1 MTSIEHG
8 DDTVID
14 LVRAEVI
21 DLVERPE
28 PTMAEVMRSPAVRH
42 AATRALRDLD
52 EHHEAGP
59 WVAGCTD
66 TAEVVAA
73 STSLDVG
80 EMSALRGQFDTGVHL
95 DSDRVPMVVIG
106 LGDIRSL
113 SPDEPA
119 YAAAEIVVRALSEIV
134 LAEHRV
140 AVATARAEQ
149 AEALAA
155 TDALTGLGNQRAW
168 WERIAE
174 EDARIHRSDT
184 AALIAV
190 IDLDG
195 LKRVNDEQGHLHGDL
210 LLRLA
215 AQTLRDAVRSCDHL
229 ARVGGDEFAV
239 LAVDYDGVPEVL
251 LERLAAALEAADI
264 PASIGVAPFVPG
276 STLIEAYAQADD
288 AMYENKRLRRGWES
302 TGTGA

>member
-1 MTSIEHG
+1 VNGFDPI
-8 DDTVID
+8 ID
-14 LVRAEVI
+14 LVSAEII

-52 EHHEAGP
+52 EHHDLGP
-59 WVAGCTD
+59 WVAVCTE
-66 TAEVVAA
+66 TAEVVATSA
-73 STSLDVG
+73 SLEADAIH
-80 EMSALRGQFDTGVHL
+80 ALQADFDAGVHL
-95 DSDRVPMVVIG
+95 DCDRVPMVVIG
-106 LGDIRSL
+106 LGDIRSV
-113 SPDEPA
+113 SPDAPA
-119 YAAAEIVVRALSEIV
+119 YAAAEIVVRSLSEIV
-134 LAEHRV
+134 IAEHRV

-174 EDARIHRSDT
+174 EDARIQRSD
-184 AALIAV
+184 AAAVIAV

-195 LKRVNDEQGHLHGDL
+195 LKTVNDEQGHLHGDL

-215 AQTLRDAVRSCDHL
+215 ALTLRDAVRSCDHL

-239 LAVDYDGVPEVL
+239 LAVDFDGPPEVL
-251 LERLAAALEAADI
+251 LDRLRVALDKAEI
-264 PASIGVAPFVPG
+264 PASIGVAPLLSG
-276 STLIEAYAQADD
+276 STLIEAYARADE
-288 AMYENKRLRRGWES
+288 AMYSDKRDRRPRI
-302 TGTGA
+302 TGTDG

>member
-1 MTSIEHG
+1 MGI
-8 DDTVID
+8 DPVID
-14 LVRAEVI
+14 LSTDDVI
-21 DLVERPE
+21 DLVEWSE
-28 PTMAEVMRSPAVRH
+28 PTIAEVMRSPAVRH

-59 WVAGCTD
+59 WVALCTE
-66 TAEVVAA
+66 TREVVA
-73 STSLDVG
+73 TSPSIDAAEISILEEQLATG
-80 EMSALRGQFDTGVHL
+80 LRL
-95 DSDRVPMVVIG
+95 DSERVPMVVIG
-106 LGDIRSL
+106 LGDIRTL

-140 AVATARAEQ
+140 ALATARAEQ

-174 EDARIHRSDT
+174 EDARIHRSDSS
-184 AALIAV
+184 AVIAV

-195 LKRVNDEQGHLHGDL
+195 LKTVNDEQGHLHGDL

-215 AQTLRDAVRSCDHL
+215 AQTLRDAVRLSDHL

-239 LAVDYDGVPEVL
+239 LAVDFDGKPEVL
-251 LERLAAALEAADI
+251 LERLTSALEAADI
-264 PASIGVAPFVPG
+264 DASVGVAPFVPG
-276 STLIEAYAQADD
+276 STLIEAYARADD
-288 AMYENKRLRRGWES
+288 AMYENKRQRRGWES
-302 TGTGA
+302 TGTEA

>member
-1 MTSIEHG
+1 MTGI
-8 DDTVID
+8 DPVID
-14 LVRAEVI
+14 LAAAEII
-21 DLVERPE
+21 DLVEWPE
-28 PTMAEVMRSPAVRH
+28 PTLAEVMRSPAVRH
-42 AATRALRDLD
+42 AASRALRDLD
-52 EHHEAGP
+52 EHHDAGP
-59 WVAGCTD
+59 WVALCTE
-66 TAEVVAA
+66 TSEVLAT
-73 STSLDVG
+73 SPSLDAG
-80 EMSALRGQFDTGVHL
+80 EISMLQEQFATGLHL

-106 LGDIRSL
+106 LGDIRRF

-174 EDARIHRSDT
+174 EDARIHRSDSS
-184 AALIAV
+184 AVIAV

-210 LLRLA
+210 LLRMA
-215 AQTLRDAVRSCDHL
+215 ALTLRDAVRTCDHL

-239 LAVDYDGVPEVL
+239 LAVDYDGHPEVL
-251 LERLAAALEAADI
+251 LERLSAALEAAEI
-264 PASIGVAPFVPG
+264 EASIGVASHRPG
-276 STLIEAYAQADD
+276 STLIEAYARADE
-288 AMYENKRLRRGWES
+288 AMYECKRRRRG
-302 TGTGA
+302 TR

>member
-1 MTSIEHG
+1 MTGLDPI
-8 DDTVID
+8 ID
-14 LVRAEVI
+14 LATVEII

-28 PTMAEVMRSPAVRH
+28 PTMADVMRTPAVRH

-52 EHHEAGP
+52 VHHDVGP
-59 WVAGCTD
+59 WVAVCTE
-66 TAEVVAA
+66 TAEVVAV
-73 STSLDVG
+73 SPSLDVD
-80 EMSALRGQFDTGVHL
+80 EIQALPTDFDGFRL
-95 DSDRVPMVVIG
+95 NCDRVPLVVIG
-106 LGDIRSL
+106 LGDVRSL
-113 SPDEPA
+113 RPDQPA

-174 EDARIHRSDT
+174 EDARIHRSDSS
-184 AALIAV
+184 AVIAV

-195 LKRVNDEQGHLHGDL
+195 LKTVNDEQGHLHGDL

-215 AQTLRDAVRSCDHL
+215 ALTLRDAVRSCDHL

-239 LAVDYDGVPEVL
+239 LAVDYDGRPEAL
-251 LERLAAALEAADI
+251 LERLTAALEAAEI
-264 PASIGVAPFVPG
+264 PASVGVAPYLSG
-276 STLIEAYAQADD
+276 STLIEAYARADE
-288 AMYENKRLRRGWES
+288 AMYAAKRRRRR
-302 TGTGA
+302 

>member
-1 MTSIEHG
+1 MTGLDPI
-8 DDTVID
+8 ID
-14 LVRAEVI
+14 LASVEII

-28 PTMAEVMRSPAVRH
+28 PTMADVMRTPAVRH

-52 EHHEAGP
+52 VHHDVGP
-59 WVAGCTD
+59 WVAVCTE
-66 TAEVVAA
+66 TAEVVAV
-73 STSLDVG
+73 SPSLDVD
-80 EMSALRGQFDTGVHL
+80 EIRALPTDFDGFRL
-95 DSDRVPMVVIG
+95 DCDRVPLVVIG
-106 LGDIRSL
+106 LGDVRSL
-113 SPDEPA
+113 RPDQPA

-174 EDARIHRSDT
+174 EDARIHRSDSS
-184 AALIAV
+184 AVIAV

-195 LKRVNDEQGHLHGDL
+195 LKTVNDEQGHLHGDL

-215 AQTLRDAVRSCDHL
+215 ALTLRDAVRSCDHL

-239 LAVDYDGVPEVL
+239 LAVDYEGRPEVL
-251 LERLAAALEAADI
+251 LERLTSALEGAEI
-264 PASIGVAPFVPG
+264 PASVGVAPYMPG
-276 STLIEAYAQADD
+276 STLIEAYARADE
-288 AMYENKRLRRGWES
+288 AMYAAKHRRRG
-302 TGTGA
+302 